1 MNRSPTIR
9 FEILA
14 IAIILGATA
23 VLAAVQP
30 PDFTRTVM
38 GAGGNV
44 QTREPITLKSTAGQS
59 VVGSTFSDRGD
70 LQIRSGFWQPEDG
83 LSGAPGEEIPQKP
96 VLFGNAPNPFNPMT
110 EIRFAVGREP
120 SHACIR
126 IYDLQGR
133 LVRTLLDEVVQPG
146 IRTVTWRGRT
156 DGGGEAASGVY
167 FYRLEVAG
175 EVFNRKMLLVK

>member
-14 IAIILGATA
+14 IVIILGATA

-38 GAGGNV
+38 GAGGNI
-44 QTREPITLKSTAGQS
+44 QTREPITLKSTVGQS
-59 VVGSTFSDRGD
+59 VVGSTFSERGD
-70 LQIRSGFWQPEDG
+70 FQIRSGFWQPDDG
-83 LSGAPGEEIPQKP
+83 LSAAPEEEIPEKP
-96 VLFGNAPNPFNPMT
+96 ALFGNAPNPFNPLT

-120 SHACIR
+120 ARACIR

-133 LVRTLLDEVVQPG
+133 LVRTLVDEVFQPG